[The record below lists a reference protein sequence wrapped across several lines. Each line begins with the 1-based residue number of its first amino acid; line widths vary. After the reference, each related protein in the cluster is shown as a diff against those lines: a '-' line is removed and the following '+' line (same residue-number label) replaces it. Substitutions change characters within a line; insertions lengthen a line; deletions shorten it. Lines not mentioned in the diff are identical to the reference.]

1 MGGYIR
7 GRALVT
13 VPLLLGVSLVV
24 FSMLH
29 LLPGDP
35 VMLMMAESGGGAK
48 MADGSEEQY
57 ERIRHELGLDLPL
70 PVQFGRFVLN
80 ALRGDLGRSFRSGQ
94 SVSQEIGEVFPNTVR
109 LAVLSLG
116 VAASLGLV
124 LGTLA
129 ALHHQ
134 RWIDNASMLLAL
146 VGVAMPNFWFGLM
159 LLFVF
164 ALMLG
169 WLPATGYGEWSAI
182 LLPATALGL
191 RAAAVIARLTR
202 SSLLEVLRNDY
213 VTTAR
218 AKGLS
223 ERAMVVRHALRN
235 ALIPVVTV
243 VGLQFGDLLAGT
255 VVIETV
261 FARPGLGSLATTA
274 ILAKDF
280 PIVQGTVLVVASCY
294 IFVNLLA
301 DLSYAALDPRIKY
314 G

>member
-1 MGGYIR
+1 MGEYIR
-7 GRALVT
+7 RRAIIT

-29 LLPGDP
+29 FLPGDP

-48 MADGSEEQY
+48 LADGSEQQY

-70 PVQFGRFVLN
+70 PIQFGRFVLN

-94 SVSQEIGEVFPNTVR
+94 AVSQEIAEVFPNTVR

-116 VAASLGLV
+116 VAASVGLL

-169 WLPATGYGEWSAI
+169 WLPATGYGEWNAI

-223 ERAMVVRHALRN
+223 ERTMVVRHALRN

-261 FARPGLGSLATTA
+261 FARPGLGSLVTNA
-274 ILAKDF
+274 ILSKDF

-301 DLSYAALDPRIKY
+301 DLSYAVLDPRIKY

>member
-7 GRALVT
+7 RRALVT

-29 LLPGDP
+29 VLPGDP

-48 MADGSEEQY
+48 LADGSEEQY

-94 SVSQEIGEVFPNTVR
+94 PVSQEIGEVFPNTVR

-169 WLPATGYGEWSAI
+169 WLPATGYGEWNAI
-182 LLPATALGL
+182 LLPAIALGL

-223 ERAMVVRHALRN
+223 ERTMVVRHALRN

-261 FARPGLGSLATTA
+261 FARPGLGSLVTNA
-274 ILAKDF
+274 ILSKDF

-301 DLSYAALDPRIKY
+301 DLSYAALDPRIQY

>member
-1 MGGYIR
+1 MGGYVR

-129 ALHHQ
+129 ALYHQ

-169 WLPATGYGEWSAI
+169 WLPATGYGEWNAI
-182 LLPATALGL
+182 LLPAAALGL

-274 ILAKDF
+274 ILSKDF

>member
-1 MGGYIR
+1 MAGYIR
-7 GRALVT
+7 QRALVT

-35 VMLMMAESGGGAK
+35 VLLMMAESGGGAK
-48 MADGSEEQY
+48 MADVSTEQY
-57 ERIRHELGLDLPL
+57 ERIRHELGLDQPL

-94 SVSQEIGEVFPNTVR
+94 PVAQEIGEVFPNTVR
-109 LAVLSLG
+109 LAILSLG
-116 VAASLGLV
+116 VAASIGLV

-129 ALHHQ
+129 ALNHQ
-134 RWIDNASMLLAL
+134 RWIDNVSMLLAL

-164 ALMLG
+164 ALILG
-169 WLPATGYGEWSAI
+169 WLPATGYGEWNAI
-182 LLPATALGL
+182 LLPAAALGL

-218 AKGLS
+218 AKGLA
-223 ERAMVVRHALRN
+223 ERTMVVRHALRN

-255 VVIETV
+255 VVVETV
-261 FARPGLGSLATTA
+261 FARPGLGSLVTNA
-274 ILAKDF
+274 ILSKDL